1 MECPMK
7 KSLVTITAVV
17 AILSLGS
24 IASDRAQAG
33 GSMSAPS
40 KYNNASNAA
49 SPYQIRN
56 HRLAQ
61 TTHVGITEFSSSSA
75 KSPTPKR

>member
-1 MECPMK
+1 MHK
-7 KSLVTITAVV
+7 TLVI
-17 AILSLGS
+17 S
-24 IASDRAQAG
+24 IATALAVLPLASFALDRAQAG

-40 KYNNASNAA
+40 KYNNATNVGNL
-49 SPYQIRN
+49 YQVRH

-75 KSPTPKR
+75 KSSVPKR

>member
-1 MECPMK
+1 MERPVNR
-7 KSLVTITAVV
+7 SLVTITAVI
-17 AILSLGS
+17 AISSLGS
-24 IASDRAQAG
+24 ITSDRAQAG
-33 GSMSAPS
+33 GAMSAPS
-40 KYNNASNAA
+40 KYSNASNTA
-49 SPYQIRN
+49 SLYQIRN

>member
-1 MECPMK
+1 MK
-7 KSLVTITAVV
+7 KSFVTITAVV
-17 AILSLGS
+17 AALSLGS

-40 KYNNASNAA
+40 KYNNVSNAA
-49 SPYQIRN
+49 SLYQIRN

-61 TTHVGITEFSSSSA
+61 TTHVRITEFSSSSA
-75 KSPTPKR
+75 KSSAPKR